1 VDGEGEGGFPELKDG
16 GGGGGFLEKVEG
28 GGAVR
33 EPVVNVEADDVERL
47 MAVVDPGPNDRL

>member
-1 VDGEGEGGFPELKDG
+1 VDGAGEGGFPEVKDG
-16 GGGGGFLEKVEG
+16 GGGGGFLEKDG

-47 MAVVDPGPNDRL
+47 MAVDPGANARF